1 MPRAE
6 RVFASFRTRWGVT
19 AGGALTLE
27 GMKTEEAK
35 AFCRELNSID
45 ELVYLINSDG
55 SAVIS
60 EPADMSGPL
69 DRLAVKFSEVAD
81 AAPTDELAEAFRAG
95 SSMFRETAGKL
106 REVPPEVAV
115 TEAAELSTQALARVE
130 ELTPPVREFREKYC
144 EDAA

>member
-6 RVFASFRTRWGVT
+6 RVFASSRTRWGVT

-27 GMKTEEAK
+27 GHEDRGGEGILQGAD
-35 AFCRELNSID
+35 SID
-45 ELVYLINSDG
+45 ELVDLINSDG

-95 SSMFRETAGKL
+95 SSMFRETAGKAML
-106 REVPPEVAV
+106 AQISFRGRQPE
-115 TEAAELSTQALARVE
+115 R
-130 ELTPPVREFREKYC
+130 P
-144 EDAA
+144 EDWAFLWDAIKRSMPDRPRRGRSS